1 LKTIGFTDPYS
12 TEVLNLLSRA
22 DRKDL
27 GSVADFNRPEVK
39 FAVPRGSTMKNA
51 IATYIPKATVVD
63 VSSFADMLAA
73 FYAGQTDAVAFPEPM
88 VNWMAKNSGGEYRN
102 AGALAPPGPP
112 APGDEAA
119 DRVPPSGLRL
129 RCW

>member
-1 LKTIGFTDPYS
+1 RLKTIGFTDPYS

-73 FYAGQTDAVAFPEPM
+73 FYAGQTDPVAVPEPM
-88 VNWMAKNSGGEYRN
+88 VNWMPKNT
-102 AGALAPPGPP
+102 AGKHPYAPPPP
-112 APGDEAA
+112 
-119 DRVPPSGLRL
+119 PPR
-129 RCW
+129 